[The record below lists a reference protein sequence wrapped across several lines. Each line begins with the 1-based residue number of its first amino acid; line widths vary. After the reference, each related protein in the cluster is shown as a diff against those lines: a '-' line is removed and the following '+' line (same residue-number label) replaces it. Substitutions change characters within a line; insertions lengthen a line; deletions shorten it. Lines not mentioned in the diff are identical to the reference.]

1 MYPDQPYLTVP
12 EINSCLVNKYE
23 GSESYLPKH
32 SDCEVSIHPESSIF
46 TISLGQSCD
55 IKFTERESGSVSSQS
70 CPDRSLYVMSRRSQE
85 VFDHEIEQGS
95 MSDGTRYS
103 LTFRCVSWT
112 HKNSTCMIGD
122 SNTRFLRFGS
132 HRRGTFGEQMPGQ
145 KFWAP
150 KIRDIDPVSC
160 MGYSNVV
167 LLCGINDIKE
177 SHVQCEKDVAD
188 CYAELKLKIKQ
199 IKLLS
204 PSTKAVFVCQLL
216 PTKDLTLNRKVND
229 FNRLLHFD
237 LFPTCKDVEFVEGFN
252 QFVCNRVLAAELS
265 MHLDRHGRF
274 DMLHLNRAGGRVLAG
289 MTDDKM
295 KKIDDQLKKTK
306 ADTKR
311 LAGRPRNKVLR
322 SPQKSL
328 TGSSSDDYCPCKK
341 YMEGEL
347 SVECQSCLKFW
358 HLYCVGLKGL
368 SEEMVESLENWQCS
382 DCYLCPHS
390 YKEKIT
396 STSSSG
402 TMKVMIRDELNAIQP
417 VIKVTVE
424 NAVRNILS
432 KSVCSK
438 EDVEGVVKS
447 YAAVARESQKEVIQQ
462 AALAQSSK
470 KVVESV
476 VRQMDADKVEREKR
490 RSNVVVLSAPEPEK
504 EASAEQKK
512 KEDKNFCSNVLGIPL
527 KDVETCWRAGK
538 IDVSKP
544 DYLRPLVIKLKSEGL
559 VEEWTKDGKGYKTE
573 SGFWINKDLC
583 AADRKA
589 NFLAREQRR
598 TRLQKT

>member
-1 MYPDQPYLTVP
+1 
-12 EINSCLVNKYE
+12 
-23 GSESYLPKH
+23 
-32 SDCEVSIHPESSIF
+32 
-46 TISLGQSCD
+46 
-55 IKFTERESGSVSSQS
+55 
-70 CPDRSLYVMSRRSQE
+70 
-85 VFDHEIEQGS
+85 
-95 MSDGTRYS
+95 
-103 LTFRCVSWT
+103 
-112 HKNSTCMIGD
+112 
-122 SNTRFLRFGS
+122 
-132 HRRGTFGEQMPGQ
+132 
-145 KFWAP
+145 
-150 KIRDIDPVSC
+150 
-160 MGYSNVV
+160 
-167 LLCGINDIKE
+167 
-177 SHVQCEKDVAD
+177 
-188 CYAELKLKIKQ
+188 
-199 IKLLS
+199 
-204 PSTKAVFVCQLL
+204 
-216 PTKDLTLNRKVND
+216 
-229 FNRLLHFD
+229 
-237 LFPTCKDVEFVEGFN
+237 
-252 QFVCNRVLAAELS
+252 
-265 MHLDRHGRF
+265 
-274 DMLHLNRAGGRVLAG
+274 
-289 MTDDKM
+289 
-295 KKIDDQLKKTK
+295 
-306 ADTKR
+306 
-311 LAGRPRNKVLR
+311 
-322 SPQKSL
+322 
-328 TGSSSDDYCPCKK
+328 
-341 YMEGEL
+341 MEGEL

-476 VRQMDADKVEREKR
+476 VRQMDADKVEQEKR

-559 VEEWTKDGKGYKTE
+559 VEEWTKDEMQKKGARSQIRAENVGAQAMELKTR
-573 SGFWINKDLC
+573 SKKNKKITATFGLFND
-583 AADRKA
+583 KS
-589 NFLAREQRR
+589 
-598 TRLQKT
+598 TT

>member
-1 MYPDQPYLTVP
+1 
-12 EINSCLVNKYE
+12 
-23 GSESYLPKH
+23 
-32 SDCEVSIHPESSIF
+32 
-46 TISLGQSCD
+46 
-55 IKFTERESGSVSSQS
+55 
-70 CPDRSLYVMSRRSQE
+70 
-85 VFDHEIEQGS
+85 
-95 MSDGTRYS
+95 
-103 LTFRCVSWT
+103 
-112 HKNSTCMIGD
+112 
-122 SNTRFLRFGS
+122 
-132 HRRGTFGEQMPGQ
+132 
-145 KFWAP
+145 
-150 KIRDIDPVSC
+150 
-160 MGYSNVV
+160 
-167 LLCGINDIKE
+167 
-177 SHVQCEKDVAD
+177 
-188 CYAELKLKIKQ
+188 
-199 IKLLS
+199 
-204 PSTKAVFVCQLL
+204 
-216 PTKDLTLNRKVND
+216 
-229 FNRLLHFD
+229 
-237 LFPTCKDVEFVEGFN
+237 
-252 QFVCNRVLAAELS
+252 
-265 MHLDRHGRF
+265 
-274 DMLHLNRAGGRVLAG
+274 

-311 LAGRPRNKVLR
+311 LPGRPRNKVLR

-328 TGSSSDDYCPCKK
+328 TESVSDDYCPCKK

-347 SVECQSCLKFW
+347 SVECQSCNKYW
-358 HLYCVGLKGL
+358 HLCCVGLKGL

-382 DCYLCPHS
+382 DCYLCPYS
-390 YKEKIT
+390 YKEKNT
-396 STSSSG
+396 STSSSNDCG

-417 VIKVTVE
+417 VIEVTVE

-447 YAAVARESQKEVIQQ
+447 YAAVAREGQKEVIQQ

-512 KEDKNFCSNVLGIPL
+512 KEDKDFCSKVLGIPL

-538 IDVSKP
+538 IDNSKP

-559 VEEWTKDGKGYKTE
+559 VEEWTKEGKGYKTE

-598 TRLQKT
+598 TRLQKK

>member
-1 MYPDQPYLTVP
+1 
-12 EINSCLVNKYE
+12 
-23 GSESYLPKH
+23 
-32 SDCEVSIHPESSIF
+32 
-46 TISLGQSCD
+46 
-55 IKFTERESGSVSSQS
+55 
-70 CPDRSLYVMSRRSQE
+70 
-85 VFDHEIEQGS
+85 
-95 MSDGTRYS
+95 
-103 LTFRCVSWT
+103 
-112 HKNSTCMIGD
+112 
-122 SNTRFLRFGS
+122 
-132 HRRGTFGEQMPGQ
+132 
-145 KFWAP
+145 
-150 KIRDIDPVSC
+150 
-160 MGYSNVV
+160 
-167 LLCGINDIKE
+167 
-177 SHVQCEKDVAD
+177 
-188 CYAELKLKIKQ
+188 
-199 IKLLS
+199 
-204 PSTKAVFVCQLL
+204 
-216 PTKDLTLNRKVND
+216 
-229 FNRLLHFD
+229 
-237 LFPTCKDVEFVEGFN
+237 
-252 QFVCNRVLAAELS
+252 
-265 MHLDRHGRF
+265 
-274 DMLHLNRAGGRVLAG
+274 